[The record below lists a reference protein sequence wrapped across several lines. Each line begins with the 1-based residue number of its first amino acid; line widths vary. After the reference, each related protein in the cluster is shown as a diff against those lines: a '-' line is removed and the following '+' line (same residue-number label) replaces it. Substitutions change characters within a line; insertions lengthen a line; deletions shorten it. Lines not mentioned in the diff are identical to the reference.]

1 MGGKMVAS
9 THIWIHEGTVKMPIP
24 NIIGIISLQVKVLVW
39 YCYETTLEKNPLK
52 HIFTRKIVQINTIY
66 KKLY

>member
-9 THIWIHEGTVKMPIP
+9 THIWIHEATVKMPVP

-39 YCYETTLEKNPLK
+39 YCYKTTLETIPLK
-52 HIFTRKIVQINTIY
+52 HIFTRNIVKINTIY